1 MKRLLLGACA
11 LFIASEADAAWIQA
25 SGTTC
30 GAANTIADL
39 GNGLYGMPGLDQT
52 QAFVTWGGGVPV
64 HATNSSGVPLLFAVC
79 SDPPSPTASCT
90 VIRVEAHGTGS
101 FGTRVTRPAHE
112 QNVWVVADSTMLPSE
127 PNNCGSYSLMVLD
140 NGD

>member
-11 LFIASEADAAWIQA
+11 LFIASAADAFWIQA

-30 GAANTIADL
+30 GTSNTIVDL
-39 GNGLYGMPGLDQT
+39 SNGLYDMPGLDQT
-52 QAFVTWGGGVPV
+52 QAFVTWGGVVPV
-64 HATNSSGVPLLFAVC
+64 HATNTSGVPLLFAVC

-90 VIRVEAHGTGS
+90 VVRVEAGRTGS
-101 FGTRVTRPAHE
+101 LGTLVTRPMHE
-112 QNVWVVADSTMLPSE
+112 QNVWVVADSPVLPSE
-127 PNNCGSYSLMVLD
+127 PNNCGSYSLMVFD